1 VTEIEVLT
9 ERIDKV
15 EDSMM
20 LMMKAMMQQNETID
34 KQNQFISS
42 VEALL
47 SPDQVNEPQI
57 VLPRSN

>member
-1 VTEIEVLT
+1 MTEIEVLT

-15 EDSMM
+15 EDSMV

>member
-1 VTEIEVLT
+1 MTEIEVLT

>member
-1 VTEIEVLT
+1 MTEIEVLT
-9 ERIDKV
+9 ERIEKV
-15 EDSMM
+15 EDSMV